1 MTNTEI
7 APHPTPHPSDA
18 ALHPLWT
25 PQGRQ
30 DPFPWY
36 DHMLANHPVAEI
48 PELQAWGIFRYEDIN
63 HILRNDGDPF
73 SIERRFD
80 RMPEDQRAVYFATGT
95 LVGIDPPR
103 HTRLRTLAGQAFRPN
118 VIEALRPYAEQ
129 TSSTLLDR
137 VLPGGEFNFLTDY
150 ATPLPQAMI
159 TEMMGVPDEDR
170 EVYYGLTRDIENS
183 MSHYIG
189 MPVTEAQLA
198 LGKKAYNQMCALFD
212 PIFEDRRHHP
222 RKDMMT
228 GLVEAEVDGDKLT
241 QWELQKMAIF
251 AYFAAFTTTQGLLSN
266 SLLLLNEFP
275 DQREKLRENPGLIRK
290 AIDEIL
296 RYRAPAPVITRMTT
310 ADVEIR
316 GRTIPKGSMV
326 LLFLNAANHDPS
338 VFPDPHAFDVE
349 RPNASRHLAFAI
361 GAHFCLGAALAR
373 MEGEVF
379 LQQWLKRV
387 RSFTLPEGLL
397 DWDPENIN
405 VLTLRN
411 LPIKVET
418 FEEEGAAT

>member
-1 MTNTEI
+1 MTDTEI
-7 APHPTPHPSDA
+7 FPQPAPHPSDA

-25 PQGRQ
+25 SAGRQ
-30 DPFPWY
+30 DPYPWY
-36 DHMLANHPVAEI
+36 DHMLANHPVAEL
-48 PELQAWGIFRYEDIN
+48 PELEAWGIFRYEDIN
-63 HILRNDGDPF
+63 QILRNDGDPF

-80 RMPEDQRAVYFATGT
+80 RMPPEQRDVYFATGT

-129 TSSTLLDR
+129 TSASLLDKA
-137 VLPGGEFNFLTDY
+137 LPRGAFNFLTDY

-159 TEMMGVPDEDR
+159 TEMMGVPEADR

-198 LGKKAYNQMCALFD
+198 LGKKAYNQMCTLFD
-212 PIFEDRRHHP
+212 PIFEDRRRHP

-228 GLVEAEVDGDKLT
+228 GLVEAEVDGDKLS

-266 SLLLLNEFP
+266 SLLLLDQFP
-275 DQREKLRENPGLIRK
+275 DQREKLRQNPALIRK

-310 ADVEIR
+310 ADVELR
-316 GRTIPKGSMV
+316 GKTIPKGSMV

-338 VFPDPHAFDVE
+338 VFPDPHRFDVE

-379 LQQWLKRV
+379 LQHWLQRV
-387 RSFTLPEGLL
+387 REFTLPEGLL

-411 LPIKVET
+411 LPIQVKT
-418 FEEEGAAT
+418 YGNGPAA